1 MEGRNK
7 KMELLGNAPIP
18 KALLAMG
25 LPTMIGM
32 MINALYNLVDAY
44 FVGGLGTSQ
53 MGAISVAFPL
63 GQVVVGLGLL
73 FGNGGASYISRLLGR
88 GDRETADRAASTA
101 LYSSIFVGAAVILC
115 AVIFLKPLLKC
126 LGATD
131 SILPYAVTYAG
142 IYVVSSIFNV
152 FNVTMNNIVTSEG
165 AARTTMCVLLTGA
178 AFNMVLDPVFIYVL
192 KLGVAGAAIATAI
205 SQAVSTLVYLY
216 YVISGRS
223 MFCFRFRN
231 CCFSNE
237 IMSEILKIGIPT
249 LAFQLLTSLSITMI
263 NMQAKPYGD
272 SVIAGMGAVTRMI
285 SLGSLMVFGFIKGF
299 QPIAGYN
306 YGAGNY
312 ERLHEA
318 IRISVVWSTL
328 FCAAFGLTMAVFSD
342 PVISRFTKD
351 DMEMIR
357 IGQKALKA
365 NGLSFLLFGFYTVYS
380 SLFLALGKAGE
391 GFVLGA
397 CRQGICFVPIILV
410 FPALWGLNGILYAQP
425 AADVLSAMTALF
437 MAVHLNRDIGK
448 KGKGDFGM
456 NSGIRR

>member
-1 MEGRNK
+1 
-7 KMELLGNAPIP
+7 
-18 KALLAMG
+18 
-25 LPTMIGM
+25 
-32 MINALYNLVDAY
+32 
-44 FVGGLGTSQ
+44 
-53 MGAISVAFPL
+53 
-63 GQVVVGLGLL
+63 
-73 FGNGGASYISRLLGR
+73 
-88 GDRETADRAASTA
+88 
-101 LYSSIFVGAAVILC
+101 
-115 AVIFLKPLLKC
+115 
-126 LGATD
+126 
-131 SILPYAVTYAG
+131 
-142 IYVVSSIFNV
+142 
-152 FNVTMNNIVTSEG
+152 
-165 AARTTMCVLLTGA
+165 
-178 AFNMVLDPVFIYVL
+178 
-192 KLGVAGAAIATAI
+192 
-205 SQAVSTLVYLY
+205 
-216 YVISGRS
+216 

-328 FCAAFGLTMAVFSD
+328 FCAAFGLTMAVFSG

-425 AADVLSAMTALF
+425 AADVLSAVTALF

-448 KGKGDFGM
+448 KGKGILG
-456 NSGIRR
+456 

>member
-1 MEGRNK
+1 
-7 KMELLGNAPIP
+7 
-18 KALLAMG
+18 MG

-178 AFNMVLDPVFIYVL
+178 ALNMVLDPVFIYVL

-299 QPIAGYN
+299 QP
-306 YGAGNY
+306 
-312 ERLHEA
+312 L
-318 IRISVVWSTL
+318 
-328 FCAAFGLTMAVFSD
+328 
-342 PVISRFTKD
+342 PVIIT
-351 DMEMIR
+351 
-357 IGQKALKA
+357 GQGTMSAFMRQSGYLWCGPPCSA
-365 NGLSFLLFGFYTVYS
+365 RHSGLLWQFSPTLLFH
-380 SLFLALGKAGE
+380 
-391 GFVLGA
+391 
-397 CRQGICFVPIILV
+397 
-410 FPALWGLNGILYAQP
+410 GLQR
-425 AADVLSAMTALF
+425 TTW
-437 MAVHLNRDIGK
+437 K
-448 KGKGDFGM
+448 
-456 NSGIRR
+456 

>member
-1 MEGRNK
+1 MKENEK
-7 KMELLGNAPIP
+7 KMELLGNAPVP
-18 KALLAMG
+18 RALLALG

-53 MGAISVAFPL
+53 MGAITVAFPL

-73 FGNGGASYISRLLGR
+73 FGNGAASCLSRLLGR
-88 GDRETADRAASTA
+88 GDRENANRVASTA

-115 AVIFLKPLLKC
+115 AVIFLKPLLTC

-205 SQAVSTLVYLY
+205 S
-216 YVISGRS
+216 GRS
-223 MFCFRFRN
+223 MFSFRFRN

-328 FCAAFGLTMAVFSD
+328 FCAVFGLTMAVFSG
-342 PVISRFTKD
+342 PVISRFTKN